1 MLLENLE
8 ARAFRNLAGKIDW
21 GNGLNVL
28 IGDNGQGKTNWLE
41 AINLLSTTRSFRT
54 AKLQET
60 IRFGEELAIIRGRV
74 RQSEGIARDLQ
85 VTLEKNIKSF
95 SINGKRESHSRY
107 AEEMHSFVF
116 TAESLDVV
124 RGQPEARRRFLD
136 ESIIAVHPP
145 FVQAFRDLA
154 RTLKQKNALL
164 QVIAERGDPLEK
176 AAELLEP
183 WNEQLVSLAGRV
195 HRGRVRIVER
205 LNSALEKRLFGNE
218 DVQLRYVSSLEGKG
232 DLSDYEALLAERL
245 RMRVQAEV
253 VAGRALIGPH
263 RDELEITFD
272 GHDIRKYGSSGQQ
285 RSAMLV
291 LLLANLEVFRATRGE
306 YPLFLLDDI
315 DAELDFKRIGSL
327 LEFLEGRT
335 QTFITTSKAAFVSEF
350 GASAAIFRIAAGG
363 AESAA
368 RSAV

>member
-41 AINLLSTTRSFRT
+41 AIYLLSTTRSFRT

-60 IRFGEELAIIRGRV
+60 IRFGEELAIVRGRV

-85 VTLEKNIKSF
+85 VTIEKTIKSF
-95 SINGKRESHSRY
+95 SINGKRETHSRY
-107 AEEMHSFVF
+107 SEEMHAFVF
-116 TAESLDVV
+116 NAEALDVV

-145 FVQAFRDLA
+145 FVQTFRDLA

-164 QVIAERGDPLEK
+164 QSIAERGDPLEK

-183 WNEQLVSLAGRV
+183 WNEQLISLAARV

-205 LNSALEKRLFGNE
+205 LNEALEKRLFGNE
-218 DVQLRYVSSLEGKG
+218 EVQLRYASSLEGKG
-232 DLSDYEALLAERL
+232 DLSDYEALLTERL
-245 RMRVQAEV
+245 RLRVQAEV
-253 VAGRALIGPH
+253 AAGRSLIGPH

-272 GHDIRKYGSSGQQ
+272 GHDIRKFGSSGQQ

-291 LLLANLEVFRATRGE
+291 LLLANLEVYNATRGE
-306 YPLFLLDDI
+306 YPLFLIDDI

-327 LEFLEGRT
+327 LEFLAGRT
-335 QTFITTSKAAFVSEF
+335 QTFVTTSKTAFVSEF
-350 GASAAIFRIAAGG
+350 GASAAVFRAADGT

-368 RSAV
+368 NAAV